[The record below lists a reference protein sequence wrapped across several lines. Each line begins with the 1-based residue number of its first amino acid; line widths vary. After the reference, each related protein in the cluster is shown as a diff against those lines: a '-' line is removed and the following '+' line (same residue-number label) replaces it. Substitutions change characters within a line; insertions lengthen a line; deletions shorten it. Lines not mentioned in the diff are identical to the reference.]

1 MPFVSCLCVSRP
13 SRYGQLQRAIMDFL
27 AQTHVEREL
36 VIVVDNAG
44 DFASAV
50 QSFVDQRM
58 LPDNGPKIHVLSRLA
73 KSQLEGLTYAAAF
86 ASGEILCLW
95 DDDNLNHPNR
105 LKEQV
110 EVQVKFKQ
118 AITVLSE
125 GMYYFWKDNDLFAV
139 TTDRPDGTAAQRTL
153 PSTMMAYRQFFPPLE
168 PNARS
173 KPSETLLNNAAR
185 AGRKIVPV
193 NGKPFLHV
201 VGVTFDNL
209 RGYEYH
215 RQVAQ
220 EQGRTVAWLT
230 ANKDKLVES
239 MQAITWPGSVDVE
252 GCDGGALK
260 LAPTKVWPDTLYPV
274 KVDSPPEDEKPE
286 AKPPVDARQK
296 SGSSAT
302 GTSRDPKKESK

>member
-1 MPFVSCLCVSRP
+1 MPLVSCLCVSRP
-13 SRYGQLQRAIMDFL
+13 SRYGQLQRAIMDFV
-27 AQTHVEREL
+27 AQSHVEREL

-50 QSFVDQRM
+50 QSFVDQLM
-58 LPDNGPKIHVLSRLA
+58 LPDNAAKIHVLSRLA

-110 EVQVKFKQ
+110 EVQVRFKT

-173 KPSETLLNNAAR
+173 KPAETLLNNAAR
-185 AGRKIVPV
+185 AGRKIVPI

-201 VGVTFDNL
+201 VGVTSDNL

-215 RQVAQ
+215 RQLAQ

-230 ANKDKLVES
+230 ANKDKLIAA
-239 MQAITWPGSVDVE
+239 MQAITWPGPVDIE

-260 LAPTKVWPDTLYPV
+260 LSPTKVWPDTLYAV
-274 KVDSPPEDEKPE
+274 KIDADPAEEKSSATPAE
-286 AKPPVDARQK
+286 TRQRT
-296 SGSSAT
+296 GSSAT
-302 GTSRDPKKESK
+302 GTSRDPKKENK